1 MRNQQ
6 NETGQISLFAT
17 QSLSGTEPF
26 STIPYQKSFGQTRL
40 IERLASVAKESR
52 SLSRLTDPKTSKVA
66 AEKAVTFKQTHIDR
80 IYETLKLNGKM
91 NYQEIAEKA
100 GMRPDQVWRRRKE
113 MVDGGWIE
121 VLEET
126 RNGCALWKAK

>member
-17 QSLSGTEPF
+17 QSFNEFEKNL
-26 STIPYQKSFGQTRL
+26 GQTQALYSLRSQEDCL
-40 IERLASVAKESR
+40 VCNVKPSN
-52 SLSRLTDPKTSKVA
+52 SLSRSSDPKTSKVA
-66 AEKAVTFKQTHIDR
+66 GEKAKVFKQTHIDR
-80 IYETLKLNGKM
+80 IYEALKGNGKM
-91 NYQEIAEKA
+91 IPEEIAERA
-100 GMRPDQVWRRRKE
+100 GMRADQVWKRRKE
-113 MVDGGWIE
+113 MADGGWIE

>member
-6 NETGQISLFAT
+6 NETGQISLFALDY
-17 QSLSGTEPF
+17 SMKHEAYSVPSVPLYSPAREA
-26 STIPYQKSFGQTRL
+26 
-40 IERLASVAKESR
+40 ERLAKNLLGLR
-52 SLSRLTDPKTSKVA
+52 SLSRSTDPKTSKVA

-80 IYETLKLNGKM
+80 IYESLKVNGKM
-91 NYQEIAEKA
+91 NFQEIAEKA
-100 GMRPDQVWRRRKE
+100 GMRADQVWRRRKE

-126 RNGCALWKAK
+126 RNGCALWVAK

>member
-17 QSLSGTEPF
+17 ESLM
-26 STIPYQKSFGQTRL
+26 SFDRYSEMKPHLYGQRKEA
-40 IERLASVAKESR
+40 ERLASNLKEFR
-52 SLSRLTDPKTSKVA
+52 SLSRSSDPKTSRDA
-66 AEKAVTFKQTHIDR
+66 GEKARIFKQTHIDR
-80 IYETLKLNGKM
+80 IYEALKENGKM
-91 NYQEIAEKA
+91 NYQEIAERA

-113 MVDGGWIE
+113 MEDGGWIE

>member
-6 NETGQISLFAT
+6 NETGQTSLFALDYSRKREVYSVPT
-17 QSLSGTEPF
+17 APLYSPAREA
-26 STIPYQKSFGQTRL
+26 
-40 IERLASVAKESR
+40 ERLAGNLLELR
-52 SLSRLTDPKTSKVA
+52 SLSRSADPKTSKIA

-80 IYETLKLNGKM
+80 IYESLKENGKM
-91 NYQEIAEKA
+91 NFQEIAEKA
-100 GMRPDQVWRRRKE
+100 GMRADQVWRRRKE

-126 RNGCALWKAK
+126 RNGCALWVAK

>member
-6 NETGQISLFAT
+6 NETGQISLFALDYSMKREAYSVPT
-17 QSLSGTEPF
+17 VPLYSPAREA
-26 STIPYQKSFGQTRL
+26 K
-40 IERLASVAKESR
+40 RLASNLTELR
-52 SLSRLTDPKTSKVA
+52 SLSRSTDPKTSKVA
-66 AEKAVTFKQTHIDR
+66 AEKALMFKQTHIDR
-80 IYETLKLNGKM
+80 IYESLKENGKM

-100 GMRPDQVWRRRKE
+100 GMRADQVWRRRKE

-126 RNGCALWKAK
+126 RNGCALWVAK

>member
-6 NETGQISLFAT
+6 NETGQISLFA
-17 QSLSGTEPF
+17 SEF
-26 STIPYQKSFGQTRL
+26 SMSFDKYSEMKPHLYSPAR
-40 IERLASVAKESR
+40 EAKRLANNLTELR
-52 SLSRLTDPKTSKVA
+52 SLSRSTDPKTSKVA

-80 IYETLKLNGKM
+80 IYESLKVNGKM
-91 NYQEIAEKA
+91 NFQEIAEKA
-100 GMRPDQVWRRRKE
+100 GMRADQVWRRRKE

-126 RNGCALWKAK
+126 RNGCALWVAK

>member
-6 NETGQISLFAT
+6 NETGQISLFAVDYSMRRGPYSVPT
-17 QSLSGTEPF
+17 VQSYSPAREA
-26 STIPYQKSFGQTRL
+26 
-40 IERLASVAKESR
+40 ERLAKNLMECR
-52 SLSRLTDPKTSKVA
+52 SLSRSTDPKTSKVA

>member
-17 QSLSGTEPF
+17 ESLM
-26 STIPYQKSFGQTRL
+26 SFDRYSEMKPHL
-40 IERLASVAKESR
+40 YSPVREAERLANNLTELR
-52 SLSRLTDPKTSKVA
+52 SLSRSTDPKTSKVA

-80 IYETLKLNGKM
+80 IYETLKENGKM
-91 NYQEIAEKA
+91 NFQEIAEKA
-100 GMRPDQVWRRRKE
+100 GMRADQVWRRRKE

-121 VLEET
+121 VLEGT
-126 RNGCALWKAK
+126 RNGCALWRAK